1 MRETRAGYRG
11 VRRHL
16 VREGWDVNL
25 KRVHRIWKKE
35 GLRVPPKAHKQWQLC
50 DSENGTQRL
59 QAERINQVWSYDFVF
74 DQTGSGG
81 RFKWLPVLDEFS
93 RECLTLEVERS
104 MTSGDVI
111 EISTRSS
118 HNAEPRSLFVRK
130 RVLSLSPRW

>member
-35 GLRVPPKAHKQWQLC
+35 GLRVPPKAHKQWRLGN
-50 DSENGTQRL
+50 SENGTQRL